1 MIYNHMSMS
10 MVGSHLVYQIHTII
24 MIMIYIYDR
33 FNIIYHISI
42 SILVPN
48 QCMNPHTLRQLN
60 RTHLRQRE
68 IIWLVKVFL
77 LFVTRCLSRAFF
89 HVQYNLLQITALAL
103 VCPKINHPQTHQ
115 TQKNTEDC
123 SYNRDRWFVLKGP
136 AL

>member
-1 MIYNHMSMS
+1 MSMS
-10 MVGSHLVYQIHTII
+10 MVGSHLVYQIHIII

-42 SILVPN
+42 SILVPH

-89 HVQYNLLQITALAL
+89 HVQYNLLQINALAL
-103 VCPKINHPQTHQ
+103 VCQKINHPQTHQ

-123 SYNRDRWFVLKGP
+123 SYIVDAPQMIGTGGSC
-136 AL
+136 